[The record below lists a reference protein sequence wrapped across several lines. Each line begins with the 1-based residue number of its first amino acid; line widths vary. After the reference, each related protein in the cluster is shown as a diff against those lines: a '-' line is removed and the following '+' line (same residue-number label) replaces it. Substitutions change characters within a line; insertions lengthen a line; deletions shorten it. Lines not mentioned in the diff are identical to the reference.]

1 MDIRDY
7 LDGDQVDLHG
17 FQDHL
22 DSLDDEARVGAVR
35 SLGPA
40 QQALLFEAAADAA
53 LTDTAHLVP
62 AGTPAWQAVVHAG
75 RNSLPLLSRFE
86 KRFFRTELGEVFG
99 YNRHVLRPLV
109 GPGYF
114 GVARTERGFLVI
126 DYARLPARAP
136 RGWPAVRANSAR
148 LGRFVYHRTTDTLRA
163 VGAHVTV
170 GRASRD
176 GRALDAWFVL
186 CRRTP
191 DA

>member
-7 LDGDQVDLHG
+7 LATGRVDLQG
-17 FQDHL
+17 LKGHL
-22 DSLDDEARVGAVR
+22 DGLDDQSRVAAVR
-35 SLGPA
+35 SLGPT

-62 AGTPAWQAVVHAG
+62 AGTPVWHGVVHAG

-86 KRFFRTELGEVFG
+86 KRFLRTDLGEVFG
-99 YNRHVLRPLV
+99 HNRHVLSPLV

-126 DYARLPARAP
+126 DYARLPDMAP
-136 RGWPAVRANSAR
+136 QGWPAVRSNSAR
-148 LGRFVYHRTTDTLRA
+148 LGRFVYDRTTDALRA
-163 VGAHVTV
+163 VSGHVTV